1 VWHARESRSLDP
13 WISVGAGWRGLWLSP
28 RGGETSSVHGIEVF
42 RLQLGID
49 YRFTPRLSIA
59 PVIGASASVF
69 VVENAAM
76 ESSLTAVHDNRLNL
90 YGFTGVLGRFDIGG

>member
-1 VWHARESRSLDP
+1 M
-13 WISVGAGWRGLWLSP
+13 WLSVA
-28 RGGETSSVHGIEVF
+28 S
-42 RLQLGID
+42 
-49 YRFTPRLSIA
+49 
-59 PVIGASASVF
+59 VIGASASVF